1 MVELLAA
8 LVGHKTDLM
17 EVLKATIGDLAKSSE
32 GITLFGSSSASE
44 KHGNFQIM
52 PCVADKNNQ
61 ITVAFLG
68 SFFQAAQVS
77 DDYFFVTYSQ
87 QGIGLFKTVQIFTL
101 DDNEYGKVRDKVIE
115 KLAAIQSRRI
125 LTNWR
130 KLKSSNRWSP
140 GGWVLRYILELARTT

>member
-1 MVELLAA
+1 MGPIMQDFKFEKYQSSQSDLKISEITVELLAA
-8 LVGHKTDLM
+8 LIEHKTDLM
-17 EVLKATIGDLAKSSE
+17 AKSSE

-61 ITVAFLG
+61 ITVAFLA

-87 QGIGLFKTVQIFTL
+87 QGIGLFKTVQGPVVQNP
-101 DDNEYGKVRDKVIE
+101 D
-115 KLAAIQSRRI
+115 
-125 LTNWR
+125 
-130 KLKSSNRWSP
+130 
-140 GGWVLRYILELARTT
+140 